1 MEVDNGYVII
11 FRASY
16 FNKKLGRRIYAHEYG
31 LKAFRFQIPVEKY
44 RA

>member
-1 MEVDNGYVII
+1 MNIEDGYVII

-16 FNKKLGRRIYAHEYG
+16 FNKKLRKRIYAQHYG
-31 LKAFRFQIPVEKY
+31 LKAFKFQIPYDKY